1 MHTAYYSLF
10 FEGKVESDRPRSL
23 FYQKKMYK
31 KQQTHFI
38 LGLKRVCELWEV
50 TIIMIQM
57 HPSCAVGCIISYGV
71 HLKHNTD
78 LITYSLQTMTTAI
91 AVFVL
96 YLILYSL

>member
-1 MHTAYYSLF
+1 
-10 FEGKVESDRPRSL
+10 
-23 FYQKKMYK
+23 
-31 KQQTHFI
+31 
-38 LGLKRVCELWEV
+38 
-50 TIIMIQM
+50 MIQM
-57 HPSCAVGCIISYGV
+57 HPSCAVGYIISYGV